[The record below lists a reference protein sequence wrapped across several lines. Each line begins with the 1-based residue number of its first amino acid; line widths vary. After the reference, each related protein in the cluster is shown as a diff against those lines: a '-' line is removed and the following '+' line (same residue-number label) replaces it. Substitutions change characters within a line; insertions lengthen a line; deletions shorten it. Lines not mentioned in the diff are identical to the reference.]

1 MRYHYTTIR
10 RARMTMV
17 AMPNADEDVEKLDHS
32 YIVGRNVKWNK
43 PLGSFL

>member
-17 AMPNADEDVEKLDHS
+17 AMLNADEDVEKLDHS
-32 YIVGRNVKWNK
+32 YVIVGNVKWYS
-43 PLGSFL
+43 LSR